1 MLAYGEPGFL
11 KSVKSRSLVFTSL
24 AHFINDGGAFTM
36 PLIISI
42 LASERTVSSLTI
54 IMMPVAFYSA
64 SLILSMLVGALADRT
79 GRPGLMISTGLAII
93 SAGLFGLAIS
103 LSLANGPLLSIC
115 LLLSA
120 FLTGIGTAFYHPIGA
135 AMLQSAYGDRSKGRA
150 LGING
155 AMGSLGRAVY
165 PTLFFFV
172 ASKVT
177 NNGSIAFLA
186 LVGVAASAIVS
197 IGLRRGRQSSS
208 LPSDPNRTGTT
219 DTLRSRIT
227 MPLVILTFVAF
238 VSTFSIQGV
247 AAWIPTYL
255 ALQKGLG
262 ISSSLGFALT
272 GMYAAS
278 IVSQPFFGYLVDRFQ
293 KKRVL
298 AFSIAGCALSIF
310 GYLVSSGI
318 LDVVLLVFLGF
329 FTFSNF
335 PIFLSL
341 ASDYVPKRSSSLSNA
356 LVWSLG
362 VNGGGVV
369 GPAVVGA
376 FALSGYAS
384 WSTAFGLMAV
394 TALLAAAM
402 TGLLR
407 KPVRELD
414 LERKHWAADL
424 GTFGTCPLPVD
435 RTCEGV
441 ILKTRE

>member
-1 MLAYGEPGFL
+1 
-11 KSVKSRSLVFTSL
+11 
-24 AHFINDGGAFTM
+24 M

-42 LASERTVSSLTI
+42 LATEKTVSSLTI

-64 SLILSMLVGALADRT
+64 SLILSMLIGALADRT
-79 GRPGLMISTGLAII
+79 GRPGLMIGIGLAII
-93 SAGLFGLAIS
+93 SVGLFGIATS
-103 LSLANGPLLSIC
+103 LSLANGSLLSIS

-120 FLTGIGTAFYHPIGA
+120 FVTGIGTAFYHPIGA
-135 AMLQSAYGDRSKGRA
+135 AMLQSAYGDQSMGRA

-165 PTLFFFV
+165 PSLFFFI
-172 ASKVT
+172 ASEVT

-197 IGLRRGRQSSS
+197 IGLRQRRQSSS
-208 LPSDPNRTGTT
+208 LPNDSNGTGTMNA
-219 DTLRSRIT
+219 LRSRIT
-227 MPLVILTFVAF
+227 KPLVVLTLVAF
-238 VSTFSIQGV
+238 ASTFSIQGV

-262 ISSSLGFALT
+262 ITSSLGFALT

-310 GYLVSSGI
+310 GYLISSGI
-318 LDVVLLVFLGF
+318 LDVVLLVVLGF

-341 ASDYVPKRSSSLSNA
+341 ASEYVPRRSSSLSNA

-376 FALSGYAS
+376 LALSGYTS
-384 WSTAFGLMAV
+384 WTTAFGFMAV
-394 TALLAAAM
+394 MALLAAAM
-402 TGLLR
+402 TSVLR
-407 KPVRELD
+407 RPAREL
-414 LERKHWAADL
+414 E
-424 GTFGTCPLPVD
+424 
-435 RTCEGV
+435 
-441 ILKTRE
+441 LKP